1 MRVQTRK
8 SGRGLPHSKT
18 FGGLRAESI
27 AKRLGVRQSSAA
39 LDVCPTRALPFD
51 ENILLIANEFGQPLF
66 ADWDACL
73 FAEVIP
79 DGCGGHGFRFFLKR
93 EARGITF
100 CFFGGAKAFSWFE

>member
-39 LDVCPTRALPFD
+39 LYVCPTRALPFD
-51 ENILLIANEFGQPLF
+51 ENILLITLDCGQPLS
-66 ADWDACL
+66 ADWDGFL

-79 DGCGGHGFRFFLKR
+79 DGCGRRGFSFFLKR
-93 EARGITF
+93 GRRGRMF
-100 CFFGGAKAFSWFE
+100 CYL